1 MATSQNYVTSD
12 VSQMQ
17 SLMAR
22 ISGRDNDVIPTKP
35 GSCITHAFIAT
46 DPTARDQEDINI
58 GLISSTLEQYRV
70 ILSTDNFTREKTR
83 CWREWEKYK
92 QYLYRGHGK
101 KRGL

>member
-1 MATSQNYVTSD
+1 
-12 VSQMQ
+12 MQ

-58 GLISSTLEQYRV
+58 GLISSTLNNIRV
-70 ILSTDNFTREKTR
+70 ILSTDNFTREENTVLDR
-83 CWREWEKYK
+83 MGEITSNISRT
-92 QYLYRGHGK
+92 RGHGK